1 VALHRTVV
9 GHGAA
14 VVISLPPRVA
24 SGAPKEARGA
34 MVTKRHPGKLR
45 FGEESRTGGDALGL
59 LVAWNF
65 LELFLAN
72 WKYPSA
78 QQQQMMMA
86 AAAAA
91 ASAMGGGNNNDA
103 PPAPPRSAWANH
115 HNNAEYIREMRIPQ
129 KAIGRGGE
137 TIKRLK
143 DELSTFV
150 QVDQTT
156 SEQGFSTFKISGA
169 TDESVEAAVS
179 YLKGVVLSC
188 EPCECLYPDDVE
200 DEVEVPADKVGTVIG
215 PQGCVLDEIRRR
227 SGCRVQLQ
235 PVAVEDGSPRS
246 AKVVGNADAVRA
258 CVDLLNDVISG
269 AFDVSPVIKRQ
280 KAHYQRI
287 QAGVLGGGGKG
298 KGKGK
303 GGGGGGY
310 WNTTSAAATAGGG
323 AMGGGG
329 PPPHPLPGNAG
340 GAGGLGQQQNP
351 NYTASMG
358 FVPQV
363 MYSPQQMFAA
373 NQGMLSPHVM
383 PATTA
388 NPGGPIPPYLISM
401 YAGYQQQQ
409 QPQRSPSG
417 GPGVSATEVTRQL
430 QQQQQRSAPQP
441 AATTASAATNNQ
453 YVQQQQAQQ
462 QQPLNVPMSPQGVI
476 TPQQVMAVHEI
487 LRREHHHQQQNQQA
501 PPQEHGG
508 APETAASEANL
519 NGESAVEGGR
529 EEPS

>member
-1 VALHRTVV
+1 
-9 GHGAA
+9 
-14 VVISLPPRVA
+14 
-24 SGAPKEARGA
+24 
-34 MVTKRHPGKLR
+34 
-45 FGEESRTGGDALGL
+45 
-59 LVAWNF
+59 
-65 LELFLAN
+65 
-72 WKYPSA
+72 
-78 QQQQMMMA
+78 
-86 AAAAA
+86 
-91 ASAMGGGNNNDA
+91 
-103 PPAPPRSAWANH
+103 
-115 HNNAEYIREMRIPQ
+115 MRIPQ
-129 KAIGRGGE
+129 KAVGKAIGRGGE

-156 SEQGFSTFKISGA
+156 SEQGFSTFKISGS

-287 QAGVLGGGGKG
+287 QAGAMGGGGKG

-303 GGGGGGY
+303 GGGY
-310 WNTTSAAATAGGG
+310 WNTSNAAAAAGGG

-329 PPPHPLPGNAG
+329 GGGAPPHPLSGNTAAG
-340 GAGGLGQQQNP
+340 GGGGLGQQQNL

-383 PATTA
+383 PATTTA

-401 YAGYQQQQ
+401 YGGYQQQQQ

-417 GPGVSATEVTRQL
+417 GPGVSAAEVTRQL

-441 AATTASAATNNQ
+441 AAASAATNNQ
-453 YVQQQQAQQ
+453 YVQQQQAQ

-476 TPQQVMAVHEI
+476 TPQQVMAVHQI
-487 LRREHHHQQQNQQA
+487 LRREHHHQQQQNQQA
-501 PPQEHGG
+501 APQEHGG
-508 APETAASEANL
+508 APETAATEANL
-519 NGESAVEGGR
+519 NGDSAVEGGR